1 MRVVAFAPAV
11 SAVEEA
17 DGGLTA
23 TGFPLTS
30 CQVDQLPAQFTVP
43 TVVAVYAHG
52 GTDYNP
58 ELFITVTGPDGRRV
72 GSLGFSW
79 YWDDNPPAPTKYRVF
94 AKHVP
99 VQADTP
105 GVYTFALHDTPDDVA
120 SGHQFPL
127 PVFQRHPL
135 LGAP

>member
-1 MRVVAFAPAV
+1 MRVVAFAPAL

-17 DGGLTA
+17 EGGLA
-23 TGFPLTS
+23 VTGFPLTS
-30 CQVDQLPAQFTVP
+30 CQIDQLPAQITVP

-52 GTDYNP
+52 GTDYHP
-58 ELFITVTGPDGRRV
+58 ELFITVIGPDGQRV

-79 YWDDNPPAPTKYRVF
+79 HWQDNPPAPTKYRVF

-99 VQADTP
+99 MNVDTA
-105 GVYTFALHDTPDDVA
+105 GMYTFVLHDTPDDIE

-127 PVFQRHPL
+127 AVFQRHPL